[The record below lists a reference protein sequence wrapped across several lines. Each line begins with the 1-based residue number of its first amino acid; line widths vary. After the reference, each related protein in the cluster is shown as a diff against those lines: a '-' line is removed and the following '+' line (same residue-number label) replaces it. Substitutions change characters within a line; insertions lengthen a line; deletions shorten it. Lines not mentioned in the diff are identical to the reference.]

1 MESRIE
7 PGKEIDEIASGVIG
21 AAIEVHKHL
30 GPGYLESVYEES
42 LAIELGLRGISYRRQ
57 HSVPVRYKGVMVG
70 EGRTDLFVADNLIVE
85 LKAVETLLPIHKAQL
100 ISCLRG
106 RRLPLGLLINF
117 NVRVLRD
124 GIQRIVY
131 SF

>member
-1 MESRIE
+1 MQSRIE
-7 PGKEIDEIASGVIG
+7 PGKEIDDVASGVIG

-30 GPGYLESVYEES
+30 GPGYLESVYQEA
-42 LAIELGLRGISYRRQ
+42 LGIELGLRGIFYRSQ
-57 HSVPVRYKGVMVG
+57 QPVPVWFKGMLVG
-70 EGRTDLFVADNLIVE
+70 EGRADLFVADKLIVE
-85 LKAVETLLPIHKAQL
+85 LKVVEALLPIHKAQL
-100 ISCLRG
+100 ISYLRG
-106 RRLPLGLLINF
+106 MELPLGLLINF